1 MMKKE
6 LLYVVACI
14 LVLMP
19 LSVSHVAAQGNE
31 TRDEGELSEDSVVN
45 IIAYFSKNDTLTYVY
60 DYQEMSV
67 VNEDTVSVRKLS
79 RDISIVVTDSTENG
93 YKLEMISTD
102 IQADKN
108 IKKSFFEKKFFECI
122 KGEKVIVKLDEY
134 GALQGI
140 SNWKEL
146 YDKAKTLL
154 NDEANTTDK
163 ETLKGLKR
171 MFDNTI
177 NSEQG
182 MMGMFP
188 ELDLL
193 FGSHGIQVKV
203 GENNFVDSVS
213 SEIPVTYKYI
223 AYNDYEEDGT
233 YAGCFTMALSETVI
247 PKGRFAGLLARGLSN
262 VGFGKEKKIEGS
274 IGEFFN
280 KELDGDVDIK
290 GYESREYYF
299 VGWPRKTVT
308 IRDSGT
314 GNNRSIIARRISCTS
329 YSLFNY

>member
-6 LLYVVACI
+6 LLYVVACVLI
-14 LVLMP
+14 LMP

-67 VNEDTVSVRKLS
+67 VNGDTVSVRKLS

-177 NSEQG
+177 KSEEG
-182 MMGMFP
+182 IMGMFP

-193 FGSHGIQVKV
+193 FGSHGIQVQI
-203 GENNFVDSVS
+203 GENNVVDSTS

-223 AYNDYEEDGT
+223 ADNDYNEDGS
-233 YAGCFTMALSETVI
+233 YAGYFTMVLMETII
-247 PKGRFAGLLARGLSN
+247 PKEKFSGQLAKGLSSM
-262 VGFGKEKKIEGS
+262 GFGKEKKLAGTL
-274 IGEFFN
+274 GDFFD
-280 KELDGDVDIK
+280 KELKDDVNIR
-290 GYESREYYF
+290 GYESREYYPI
-299 VGWPRKTVT
+299 GWPKKTVT
-308 IRDSGT
+308 MKESDM
-314 GNNRSIIARRISCTS
+314 GNIMNVKARRITCTS
-329 YSLFNY
+329 YSLFNH

>member
-6 LLYVVACI
+6 LLYVVACVLI
-14 LVLMP
+14 LMP

-67 VNEDTVSVRKLS
+67 VNGDTVSVRKLS

-93 YKLEMISTD
+93 YMLELISTD
-102 IQADKN
+102 IHADKN
-108 IKKSFFEKKFFECI
+108 IKKSFFEKKFFESI

-146 YDKAKTLL
+146 YDKGKTLL

-177 NSEQG
+177 KSEQG

-193 FGSHGIQVKV
+193 FGSHGIQVMV

-247 PKGRFAGLLARGLSN
+247 PKERFSGLLARGLSN

-308 IRDSGT
+308 FRDSGT
-314 GNNRSIIARRISCTS
+314 GNNRSITARRISCTS

>member
-6 LLYVVACI
+6 LLYVVACVLI
-14 LVLMP
+14 LMP

-67 VNEDTVSVRKLS
+67 DNGDTVSVRKLS

-93 YKLEMISTD
+93 YMLELISTD
-102 IQADKN
+102 IHADKN
-108 IKKSFFEKKFFECI
+108 IKKSFFEKKFFESI

-146 YDKAKTLL
+146 YDKGKTLL

-177 NSEQG
+177 KSEQG

-193 FGSHGIQVKV
+193 FGSHGIQVMV
-203 GENNFVDSVS
+203 GENNFVDSV
-213 SEIPVTYKYI
+213 
-223 AYNDYEEDGT
+223 
-233 YAGCFTMALSETVI
+233 
-247 PKGRFAGLLARGLSN
+247 
-262 VGFGKEKKIEGS
+262 
-274 IGEFFN
+274 
-280 KELDGDVDIK
+280 
-290 GYESREYYF
+290 
-299 VGWPRKTVT
+299 
-308 IRDSGT
+308 
-314 GNNRSIIARRISCTS
+314 
-329 YSLFNY
+329 

>member
-6 LLYVVACI
+6 LLYVVACVLI
-14 LVLMP
+14 LMP

-67 VNEDTVSVRKLS
+67 VNGDTVSVRKLS

-93 YKLEMISTD
+93 YMLELISTD
-102 IQADKN
+102 IHADKN
-108 IKKSFFEKKFFECI
+108 IKKSFFEKKFFESI

-146 YDKAKTLL
+146 YDKGKTLL

-177 NSEQG
+177 KS
-182 MMGMFP
+182 
-188 ELDLL
+188 
-193 FGSHGIQVKV
+193 
-203 GENNFVDSVS
+203 
-213 SEIPVTYKYI
+213 
-223 AYNDYEEDGT
+223 
-233 YAGCFTMALSETVI
+233 
-247 PKGRFAGLLARGLSN
+247 
-262 VGFGKEKKIEGS
+262 
-274 IGEFFN
+274 
-280 KELDGDVDIK
+280 
-290 GYESREYYF
+290 
-299 VGWPRKTVT
+299 
-308 IRDSGT
+308 
-314 GNNRSIIARRISCTS
+314 
-329 YSLFNY
+329 

>member
-1 MMKKE
+1 MMKNVFIRIIVWC
-6 LLYVVACI
+6 LA
-14 LVLMP
+14 LMP
-19 LSVSHVAAQGNE
+19 LSVSQVLAQSNE
-31 TRDEGELSEDSVVN
+31 TNDEAELSEDSVVN
-45 IIAYFSKNDTLTYVY
+45 IIAYFGKNDTLTYVY
-60 DYQEMSV
+60 DYQDMRV
-67 VNEDTVSVRKLS
+67 VGEDTVSVQTLS
-79 RDISIVVTDSTENG
+79 RNISIVVADSTGNG
-93 YKLEMISTD
+93 YTLEMISND
-102 IQADKN
+102 IKADDN
-108 IKKSFFEKKFFECI
+108 IKKAFFEKKFFETI

-140 SNWKEL
+140 SNWKML
-146 YDKAKTLL
+146 YDKAKSLL
-154 NDEANTTDK
+154 NDEANTMDK
-163 ETLKGLKR
+163 ETFKGLKG
-171 MFDNTI
+171 MLDHTI

-182 MMGMFP
+182 IMGMFP

-193 FGSHGIQVKV
+193 FGSHGIQVKE
-203 GENNFVDSVS
+203 GQNNFVDSVS

-247 PKGRFAGLLARGLSN
+247 PKERFSGLLARGLSN

-290 GYESREYYF
+290 GYESREYYS

-308 IRDSGT
+308 IKDSGT
-314 GNNRSIIARRISCTS
+314 ENIRSIIARRISCTS